1 MTKKLKTLINIYK
14 KHLSLINILLLMI
27 FIFPFFAHIYLYIL
41 KNKLVYFCVF
51 IFCGILLGITSQ
63 VYSKE
68 IFIKKVT
75 TYIFSLFVLVFIIT
89 FLLVILAFG
98 GKQGAF
104 LLNLL
109 DVFPGK
115 YLFYSITTKFTA
127 ILLIIYSA
135 WLLIYIFLPND
146 FFERKLEKLIKYE
159 KFLWGGHL
167 LLLFYPAIHYFIFS
181 SKDLLKQFMA

>member
-1 MTKKLKTLINIYK
+1 MIKILINTYK
-14 KHLSLINILLLMI
+14 NYQSLINILLLMI
-27 FIFPFFAHIYLYIL
+27 LVFPFFAHIYLYIL
-41 KNKLVYFCVF
+41 KDKLVYFYVF

-75 TYIFSLFVLVFIIT
+75 TYIFSLLVLVFIIT
-89 FLLVILAFG
+89 FLLIILAFG

-115 YLFYSITTKFTA
+115 YLFYSIATKFTA
-127 ILLIIYSA
+127 ISLIIYSA
-135 WLLIYIFLPND
+135 WLLIYIFLPKD
-146 FFERKLEKLIKYE
+146 FFERKSEKLIKYE
-159 KFLWGGHL
+159 KILWGGYL
-167 LLLFYPAIHYFIFS
+167 LLLFYPAIHYLIFS
-181 SKDLLKQFMA
+181 SKDLLKQFIA